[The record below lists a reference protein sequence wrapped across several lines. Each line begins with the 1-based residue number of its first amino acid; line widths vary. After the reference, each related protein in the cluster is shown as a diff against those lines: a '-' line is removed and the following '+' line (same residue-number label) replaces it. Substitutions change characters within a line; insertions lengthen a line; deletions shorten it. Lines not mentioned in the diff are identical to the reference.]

1 MTTFQKIRIKKCQ
14 MDKLTVD
21 NRGSYNKE
29 MVWYVTIKVLEIK
42 KKTINKVKLPLSK
55 VCSQLKYKRTWGV
68 VG

>member
-21 NRGSYNKE
+21 NRGRYNKE

-42 KKTINKVKLPLSK
+42 KKKPLTRSSCHCQKFVVNKNTK
-55 VCSQLKYKRTWGV
+55 GH
-68 VG
+68 GE